1 MWSGTDETIRSRID
15 IFSLCFNSGVEKKED
30 IQHLDHEIKELNE
43 SNMKI
48 EADMMQL
55 QTQVNIHSDMFTWRL
70 QGPRSAHFDEFA
82 LFSPLVPESRYRL
95 WNVT

>member
-1 MWSGTDETIRSRID
+1 MTMFSSLNTTKWDHDDED
-15 IFSLCFNSGVEKKED
+15 DDDDDVLQPPGVENKED

-55 QTQVNIHSDMFTWRL
+55 QTQVNIDSD
-70 QGPRSAHFDEFA
+70 
-82 LFSPLVPESRYRL
+82 V
-95 WNVT
+95 

>member
-1 MWSGTDETIRSRID
+1 MIKKMVS
-15 IFSLCFNSGVEKKED
+15 FNSGVENKED

-55 QTQVNIHSDMFTWRL
+55 QTQVSIYSHKFI
-70 QGPRSAHFDEFA
+70 
-82 LFSPLVPESRYRL
+82 
-95 WNVT
+95 

>member
-1 MWSGTDETIRSRID
+1 MTNEMIC
-15 IFSLCFNSGVEKKED
+15 LNSGVENKED

-55 QTQVNIHSDMFTWRL
+55 QTQVNIHSLAVFIWRRGL
-70 QGPRSAHFDEFA
+70 EA
-82 LFSPLVPESRYRL
+82 LLG
-95 WNVT
+95 